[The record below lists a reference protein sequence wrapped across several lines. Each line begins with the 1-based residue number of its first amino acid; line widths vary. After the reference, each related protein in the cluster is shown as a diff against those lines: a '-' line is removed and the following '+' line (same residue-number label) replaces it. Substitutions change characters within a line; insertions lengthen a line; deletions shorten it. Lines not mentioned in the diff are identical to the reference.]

1 MTAAILVAIPHD
13 GAALF
18 VYALIAF
25 CVVLVWRAS
34 RRPTDAAAIEQRPS
48 DVTSET
54 PARARRR

>member
-34 RRPTDAAAIEQRPS
+34 RRTGDAAATDPRSADVPS
-48 DVTSET
+48 DTRS
-54 PARARRR
+54 RARPR